1 MNEAIITGL
10 DIGSSMV
17 RIVVGQAVQKDNVSQ
32 LNVIGVVE
40 IPSQG
45 VSKGSIVSIEDTVSC
60 LSAALEKAERM
71 IGLPIK
77 DLWISVSGTHIKSQE
92 SMGVVAISRA
102 TGEIQESD
110 VERVIDQARSMAVP
124 VNYEIIH
131 IIPRNFSVDN
141 QTDVK
146 DPVGMSGIK
155 LEVSTQVIRGLSP
168 QLKNLTRCVHR
179 VGVDINDMILANLAA
194 AEAVLTDRQ
203 KEVGVAVMDI
213 GATTTNLVVFEDGE
227 LFYASILPIGSNHIT
242 SDLAIGL
249 RTSLEVAERVKIDAG
264 HCSPGLFDKK
274 EEINLRDFGGD
285 DQSFSKKFVAEIIE
299 ARVEQIFEK
308 IDEELQKIHRSGLLP
323 AGIVLAGGGAKLP
336 GVVDVGRKK
345 TMLPVSIGTLPKF
358 NAAVERVNDVS
369 FATAMGLVMW
379 GYQAHNQNL
388 DKRYAFGNKMQ
399 VIKEAGEKVK
409 GWIKA
414 LIS

>member
-1 MNEAIITGL
+1 
-10 DIGSSMV
+10 
-17 RIVVGQAVQKDNVSQ
+17 
-32 LNVIGVVE
+32 
-40 IPSQG
+40 
-45 VSKGSIVSIEDTVSC
+45 
-60 LSAALEKAERM
+60 
-71 IGLPIK
+71 
-77 DLWISVSGTHIKSQE
+77 
-92 SMGVVAISRA
+92 MGVVAISRA